1 MKLSEYVDEAH
12 GRQTELARDLRC
24 QSQLVWQWARGARPV
39 PMARCID
46 IERAT
51 GGRVSRRDLRP
62 TDWHRMWPELVTDE
76 HPAPAVAEEARDAA

>member
-24 QSQLVWQWARGARPV
+24 PSQLVWQWARAVRDV
-39 PMARCID
+39 PLERCVD

-62 TDWHRMWPELVTDE
+62 LDWHRMWPELVTE
-76 HPAPAVAEEARDAA
+76 EFPAPEEARDAA